1 MEIATEEMMKV
12 YEINVAGCLKVTQ
25 TFMPLVQASWRRPT
39 IVNISSPLGSLELN
53 KGGVLAPYRC
63 SKAALNMLTRSFAL
77 EMPSVVF
84 LSVSPR
90 NWNYIP
96 VGTPWTQNTEKQD
109 KRYGSIE
116 EGVLRASQQL
126 SNFEEDAAK
135 IVTLCQTVKKED
147 SGFFFYPDGER
158 VPY

>member
-1 MEIATEEMMKV
+1 MEIAVEEMMKV
-12 YEINVAGCLKVTQ
+12 YEMNVVGCLKVTQ

-39 IVNISSPLGSLELN
+39 IINISSPLGSLELN
-53 KGGVLAPYRC
+53 KAGVLAPYRC

-84 LSVSPR
+84 LSISPR

-109 KRYGSIE
+109 KRYDSIQ
-116 EGVLRASQQL
+116 EGVLRASQEM

-135 IVTLCQTVKKED
+135 IVSLLNIVKKEH
-147 SGFFFYPDGER
+147 SGCFFYPDGEK